1 MSDLNQRLVDDASDA
16 FDVGTFNF
24 DAVVAAIARELA
36 IECDSIDGAAIPA
49 VMLWALADPTA
60 FEVCH
65 E

>member
-1 MSDLNQRLVDDASDA
+1 MDDLEQRLIDAASDA

-36 IECDSIDGAAIPA
+36 IECDSLEGAAIPA

-60 FEVCH
+60 FEAGH
-65 E
+65 A